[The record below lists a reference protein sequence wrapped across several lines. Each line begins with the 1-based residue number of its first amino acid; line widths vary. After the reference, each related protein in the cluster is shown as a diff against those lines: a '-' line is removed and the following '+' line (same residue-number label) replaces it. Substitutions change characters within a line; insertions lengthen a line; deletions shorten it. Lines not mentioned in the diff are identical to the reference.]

1 MKRGTT
7 GHWKILNLAMELK
20 IEPYAAVGICCCMW
34 EWVGNSLMTGNI
46 GKADD
51 AMIAHQI
58 GWTKK
63 PSVLIEALVK
73 CGLLDRHPE
82 HRLIVHDWS
91 EHADDGV
98 HTWMVRRRLWFADG
112 KAPRTRHLNSIERK
126 EAEAYY
132 GTATPPPQSKCGEN
146 VATPHESRSA
156 KADGT
161 ERYGSVRDGL
171 PHSPPEG
178 DVETKKPPRTIPAYT
193 EAFNAFWNRYP
204 TANRVNKKGAFK
216 VWCKEHIEREAEP
229 GKPRMLDCVMA
240 GLDKWCQCERWK
252 SGFVCMPTTFL
263 NQARWSNDPPHS
275 ERQS

>member
-1 MKRGTT
+1 MKRGTP

-34 EWVGNSLMTGNI
+34 EWVGASLMSGNI

-51 AMIAHQI
+51 VMIARQI

-63 PSVLIEALVK
+63 PSVLIDALVK

-91 EHADDGV
+91 EHAEDGV

-146 VATPHESRSA
+146 VATPPESRSA

-161 ERYGSVRDGL
+161 ERYGSVRDGS
-171 PHSPPEG
+171 PHSPPKG
-178 DVETKKPPRTIPAYT
+178 DGDAKKHPRVIPAYT
-193 EAFNAFWNRYP
+193 EASAGVRSLTDRYLELDLQ
-204 TANRVNKKGAFK
+204 RSGR
-216 VWCKEHIEREAEP
+216 IERAAARLSALRGTPSDSGHADDGAPDDEP
-229 GKPRMLDCVMA
+229 DDTAARRSTGYPK
-240 GLDKWCQCERWK
+240 
-252 SGFVCMPTTFL
+252 FL
-263 NQARWSNDPPHS
+263 AARA
-275 ERQS
+275 RAALAA